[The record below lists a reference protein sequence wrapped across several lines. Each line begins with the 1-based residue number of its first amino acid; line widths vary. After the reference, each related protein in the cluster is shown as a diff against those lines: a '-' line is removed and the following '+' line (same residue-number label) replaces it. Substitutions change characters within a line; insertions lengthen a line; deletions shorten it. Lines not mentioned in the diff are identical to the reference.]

1 MDFESVEAARIK
13 YRNKIIGFTSAVV
26 ISFLLIAITAV
37 IFANTNGDLANTLM
51 ISSMVVPLLSIV
63 AMVLISFFVIAARND
78 FITYK
83 RTYKGFFIEQALLQV
98 FTDLHYNHESGIDK
112 QILDSTG
119 MINTG
124 DKFFSND
131 LTTGKYKNVPFT
143 QADVDIQVKKSERD
157 NDLYSSIFLGRFMIF
172 EFPKKFNFRVMIVS
186 KSLDAQNVINNSTRS
201 GRKFSKFEV
210 ESSNFNKQFKLYAE
224 DGFEAFY
231 LLDPAFVAS
240 IEDLGDKYGKKIIL
254 VFADNRLYIGLNEG
268 KDSFEPPR
276 PFRPIDK
283 DAEVAKVAGEIKIIT
298 DFVDGLSLDRKIFS

>member
-1 MDFESVEAARIK
+1 MDFESVEAARTK
-13 YRNKIIGFTSAVV
+13 YKNKIIGFTSAVTV
-26 ISFLLIAITAV
+26 SFLLIVIAAV
-37 IFANTNGDLANTLM
+37 FFANINGDLANILTV
-51 ISSMVVPLLSIV
+51 SSMVVPLLSIV
-63 AMVLISFFVIAARND
+63 AMTSIFSLIYVARKD
-78 FITYK
+78 SITYK
-83 RTYKGFFIEQALLQV
+83 RSYKGFFIEQALLQT

-112 QILDSTG
+112 QILDSTN

-131 LTTGKYKNVPFT
+131 LTTGKYKGVPFT
-143 QADVDIQVKKSERD
+143 QADVDIQVKKSSRD
-157 NDLYSSIFLGRFMIF
+157 NDHYSSIFLGRFMIF
-172 EFPKKFNFRVMIVS
+172 EFPKKFNFRVMVVS
-186 KSLDAQNVINNSTRS
+186 KSLDAQKVINNSTRA

-240 IEDLGDKYGKKIIL
+240 IEDLGDKYGKKMIL
-254 VFADNRLYIGLNEG
+254 VFADNKLYIGLNGG

-283 DAEVAKVAGEIKIIT
+283 KAEVAKVAGEIKIIT
-298 DFVDGLSLDRKIFS
+298 DFVDELSLDRKIFS